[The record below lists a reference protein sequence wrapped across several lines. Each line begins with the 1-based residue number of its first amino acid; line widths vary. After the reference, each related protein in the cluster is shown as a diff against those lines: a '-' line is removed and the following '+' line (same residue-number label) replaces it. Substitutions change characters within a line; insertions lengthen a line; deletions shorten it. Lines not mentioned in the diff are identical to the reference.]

1 MTADK
6 GSFLFY
12 SFYKIAA
19 NLKIEKNYKKRNN
32 ENWKLFQNFQI
43 WRLLISRDKNTFYK
57 ILLLYITVY
66 LSFADSEDALDWS
79 YC

>member
-12 SFYKIAA
+12 SYKIAA
-19 NLKIEKNYKKRNN
+19 NLKIEKNYNKRNN
-32 ENWKLFQNFQI
+32 GNWKLFQNFQI
-43 WRLLISRDKNTFYK
+43 WRLLISRDKNTFYE